1 MILLAIVLI
10 YLIMVSIN
18 FNLLSP
24 FIILF
29 TIPPLAFTGGLL
41 ALIITGYEISL
52 ISLLGFL
59 VLSGIVVNNGIVFVD
74 YTNQLR
80 NSGLNKTEALVLA
93 GKLV

>member
-1 MILLAIVLI
+1 M
-10 YLIMVSIN
+10 
-18 FNLLSP
+18 
-24 FIILF
+24 
-29 TIPPLAFTGGLL
+29 